1 MINELKATLKRENNY
16 QLTENGA
23 VGYKS
28 TGSALTDLNFRVT
41 SMRNGITPDDMRL
54 FCEAMNDDLEYAIKW
69 LFFARDVRG
78 GMGERDV
85 FQRFYMQY
93 AELYPNEAKAT
104 LKLVAEFGKW
114 KDVIDIINID
124 QDNNLG
130 GMELVSE
137 TFHSDIQNCMAGRS
151 ISLLAKWM
159 PSINAS
165 GKARQQAKRFVKH
178 FGLTHEGYRKML
190 SKLRAYLDVTEV
202 KTCANRWDEIDYNKV
217 SSNANKRYMNAF
229 KKHDGERYMEHC
241 TKALD
246 VTSNDVKMH
255 ASVLFP
261 HEIWEKYTQLPG
273 LSYDDCY
280 YRDYYAN
287 SPYKF
292 GYDMVEPAPAD
303 ISLEA
308 MWKNLADMG
317 DCGNTM
323 VVVDGSGSM
332 TSGYPVRP
340 INIARSLGVYFAER
354 CQGEFNNILMEFSSR
369 PKLIDLNGCETLR
382 DKIVELSKYTDCSN
396 TDIEAVFMLILQSAI
411 NANMKKSDLPDRILI
426 VSDMEFDRATSQT
439 RCVYGMKSLFN
450 ELADRFAKYGYKL
463 PKLVF
468 WNVNSRTK
476 TIPMTEN
483 EMGVVLVS
491 GFSPNIMSMVMSN
504 QTDPWLALKEKLDS
518 NRYDCVSDTLK
529 SVREND

>member
-16 QLTENGA
+16 QVTENGA

-41 SMRNGITPDDMRL
+41 SMRNGITPVDLLL
-54 FCEAMNDDLEYAIKW
+54 FCDAMNEDLEYAIKW

-104 LKLVAEFGKW
+104 LKLVAEFGRW

-130 GMELVSE
+130 GMELVKDTFSE
-137 TFHSDIQNCMAGRS
+137 DIQNCMVGKP

-165 GKARQQAKRFVKH
+165 GKARQQAKRFAKY
-178 FGLTHEGYRKML
+178 FDIPYCTYRKTL
-190 SKLRAYLDVTEV
+190 SKLRAHLDVTEI
-202 KTCANRWDEIDYNKV
+202 KTCGNRWDEIDYNKV
-217 SSNANKRYMNAF
+217 SSNANIRYANAF
-229 KKHDGERYMEHC
+229 KKHDEKRYLEHC
-241 TKALD
+241 TNAIDAK
-246 VTSNDVKMH
+246 SGSGVKMN
-255 ASVLFP
+255 ASVLYP
-261 HEIWEKYTQLPG
+261 HEIWDKYTRINGIGHYNYGNCDVDL
-273 LSYDDCY
+273 D
-280 YRDYYAN
+280 
-287 SPYKF
+287 
-292 GYDMVEPAPAD
+292 V
-303 ISLEA
+303 SLEA
-308 MWKNLADMG
+308 MWKNLADLG

-332 TSGYPVRP
+332 TMNCAGRVKP
-340 INIARSLGVYFAER
+340 INISRSLGVYFAER
-354 CQGEFNNILMEFSSR
+354 CRGEFHNILMEFSNR

-382 DKIVELSKYTDCSN
+382 DKILEISKYTDCTN
-396 TDIEAVFMLILQSAI
+396 TDIEAVFMLILQTAI
-411 NANMKKSDLPDRILI
+411 NANMKQSDLPDRILI
-426 VSDMEFDRATSQT
+426 VSDMEFDCASKNTK
-439 RCVYGMKSLFN
+439 CGVYGMKALFD
-450 ELADRFAKYGYKL
+450 ELADRYAEHGYKL

-468 WNVNSRTK
+468 WNVNSRTN

-483 EMGVVLVS
+483 EMGVIMVS
-491 GFSPNIMSMVMSN
+491 GFSPNIMSMVMSD

-518 NRYDCVSDTLK
+518 ERYDCISDILK
-529 SVREND
+529 TVKGND